1 MFNCKPVVAFLLAF
15 LLPLSF
21 VGCAGPA
28 VAPETAFLTRL
39 NDNVNRLANN
49 CPRDYCLNH
58 WPDESELKLL
68 DYWDC
73 KAYAVAKA
81 GRLMRDYG
89 YSPERLEYVLVAGDP
104 LRVTHA
110 ALLVDGRWVLDQG
123 VRCDVCG
130 LDSFT
135 DGVKIVGRL
144 RVTDL
149 KWVTQVLKK

>member
-1 MFNCKPVVAFLLAF
+1 MSNCKRVVGCLLTF
-15 LLPLSF
+15 LLPLLI
-21 VGCAGPA
+21 VGCAGTSI
-28 VAPETAFLTRL
+28 APEAAFLKRL
-39 NDNVNRLANN
+39 NEKVNRQGHA
-49 CPRDYCLNH
+49 CPLDYCLSH
-58 WPDESELKLL
+58 WPDESELKRL

-81 GRLMRDYG
+81 GRLMREYG

-130 LDSFT
+130 LDKFT

-144 RVTDL
+144 RVADL